1 MTRLVSK
8 VRRRF
13 KPFESARSDL
23 GNFYHRRWRRARI
36 VKKFKNWIRKRLKNR
51 YFPRPWYGKNTMERV
66 KNLESKSP
74 IRRRRL
80 SVTAKQARKYLRM
93 RYYFYNVKPRS
104 FYRTAHKGYVAGNK
118 ARGPH
123 NALAYMLEG
132 RVDSVLYRANFAR
145 TKRFMRQFIRC
156 SNSICVNAKKVNK
169 PFHQVEA
176 EQIVSLLINPRDS
189 QYRAIPKYGVFIK
202 RNKVSKRR
210 KKFVNY
216 LKRYRKKSRKTYKK
230 KYFLFL
236 FKGVFDKNWIYR
248 KKNILHKLRFITFHI
263 NRKKNKKLCKSKS
276 RSFNGAINYKT
287 PPKAHKF
294 NVSTVFKFK
303 SFVKVVHEQTNSN
316 YINKLKFDKKI
327 SAFRL
332 KFYQML
338 LSLRNL
344 MRVKRL
350 IRYSHPY
357 FYRKLAKIKGIAFT
371 RYVLKKRSSRKLFPK
386 KRHKKKRRYFVVIF
400 HQFKRMRIKR
410 AEASRYLLKLR
421 EVNLKRRYK
430 ILNIKQ
436 PLLRR
441 KQKKLKIIKQQRLY
455 KKVLKKI
462 KPKFRL
468 LKLYKLNTNFLF
480 FQTKNK
486 KITGADKKF
495 APNYDKILFKKIC
508 IMRNSRLLFLQN
520 LSIYRYYFLI
530 LKNIIAGFTSC
541 ENFNKSSAYKQTIL
555 FKFFI
560 RLKKKNKK
568 IKKRFGSDKKI
579 QRYFYKLN
587 FRNKRISL

>member
-1 MTRLVSK
+1 MTRLISK

-104 FYRTAHKGYVAGNK
+104 FYRTAHKGYIAGNK

-156 SNSICVNAKKVNK
+156 SNSVCVNAKKVSK
-169 PFHQVEA
+169 PFHQVA
-176 EQIVSLLINPRDS
+176 TEQIVNLIINPHDS
-189 QYRAIPKYGVFIK
+189 QYRATPKYGVFIK
-202 RNKVSKRR
+202 RNKISKRR
-210 KKFVNY
+210 KKFVSH

-230 KYFLFL
+230 KHFLFL
-236 FKGVFDKNWIYR
+236 FNGVFDKNWIYR
-248 KKNILHKLRFITFHI
+248 KKSILHKLRFIALHT
-263 NRKKNKKLCKSKS
+263 NRKKNKKIGKNKIC
-276 RSFNGAINYKT
+276 RFNSTASTKTPIKNYKSSVT
-287 PPKAHKF
+287 AI
-294 NVSTVFKFK
+294 FKYK
-303 SFVKVVHEQTNSN
+303 NFVKIIHKLTSPINT
-316 YINKLKFDKKI
+316 NKLKLNKKI
-327 SAFRL
+327 NTFRL
-332 KFYQML
+332 KFYRMFL
-338 LSLRNL
+338 NLRNL
-344 MRVKRL
+344 MRIKRL

-386 KRHKKKRRYFVVIF
+386 KRYKKKRRYFVVIF

-421 EVNLKRRYK
+421 ETSLKRRYK
-430 ILNIKQ
+430 ILNVKAPQ
-436 PLLRR
+436 LQRC
-441 KQKKLKIIKQQRLY
+441 KQKKLKMIKQRQRLY
-455 KKVLKKI
+455 KKI
-462 KPKFRL
+462 KPKFRF
-468 LKLYKLNTNFLF
+468 LKLYKLNTNLLFLR
-480 FQTKNK
+480 TKDK
-486 KITGADKKF
+486 KIIIDGKK
-495 APNYDKILFKKIC
+495 PMMPGYTKILFKKIC
-508 IMRNSRLLFLQN
+508 TLRNSRLLFLQN
-520 LSIYRYYFLI
+520 LSLYRYYFLL
-530 LKNIIAGFTSC
+530 LKNTTAGFTYY
-541 ENFNKSSAYKQTIL
+541 ENFNKDSVYKYTML
-555 FKFFI
+555 FKFHI
-560 RLKKKNKK
+560 RLKKK
-568 IKKRFGSDKKI
+568 IKKNI
-579 QRYFYKLN
+579 LV
-587 FRNKRISL
+587 